1 MRQLT
6 VLKRRLLVNL
16 RERNKLAM
24 HVASLIQQR
33 DRAFRRRDDAVL
45 RLDSALQ
52 RVRLLEWVHNVSGS
66 QISKGKII
74 IAFIRKLTAG
84 V

>member
-1 MRQLT
+1 VRQVT
-6 VLKRRLLVNL
+6 VLTGRLLVAV
-16 RERNKLAM
+16 RERDKLAM
-24 HVASLIQQR
+24 HVASLIRQR
-33 DRAFRRRDDAVL
+33 DRAIRRRDDAAL

-52 RVRLLEWVHNVSGS
+52 CVRLLEWVHNVGGS
-66 QISKGKII
+66 KISKGKII

>member
-6 VLKRRLLVNL
+6 VLKMRLLVNL
-16 RERNKLAM
+16 RERDKLAM
-24 HVASLIQQR
+24 HVASLIQRR
-33 DRAFRRRDDAVL
+33 DRAIQRRDDTVL
-45 RLDSALQ
+45 TLDSALQ
-52 RVRLLEWVHNVSGS
+52 RVPLLEWVHNVGES

-74 IAFIRKLTAG
+74 IAFIKKLTAG

>member
-1 MRQLT
+1 VRQLT
-6 VLKRRLLVNL
+6 VFKGRLLVNL
-16 RERNKLAM
+16 REHDKLAM

-33 DRAFRRRDDAVL
+33 DRAIRRRDDAIL

-52 RVRLLEWVHNVSGS
+52 RVRLLEWVHNVGGS
-66 QISKGKII
+66 QISTGKTI
-74 IAFIRKLTAG
+74 IAFIKKLTAG